1 MRLFSLLVFVVLQI
15 ALLPLTVL
23 GAAFVAYKQIF
34 VSKRMGVSQTGIE
47 ILNGRWTMHIFGM
60 RHDTPTAKLAAAL
73 PNTSTVGLWI
83 SLFPLWVKYKLSG
96 TYFLYP
102 RVAQEGAE
110 DLRDLVTA
118 RTLYFDRIIQRV
130 VHDVDQCVVLGAGYD
145 TRAYGAL
152 RRDGLTFFE
161 LDQANTQALKI
172 ASLRDARIDSDHV
185 SFVAVDFE
193 KEDVFEKLVAAG
205 YDPSKK
211 TLFLW
216 EGVTLYLA
224 EEDVRGMLRDIR
236 SYAGPGSVVVAD
248 VYGER
253 MLQWVTPRA
262 RKVLEYTNETLGF
275 TLPFATDAPQILRGF
290 LESEG
295 MTQGE
300 TYFMDEANKKGP
312 FMVVVEFRV

>member
-1 MRLFSLLVFVVLQI
+1 M
-15 ALLPLTVL
+15 
-23 GAAFVAYKQIF
+23 
-34 VSKRMGVSQTGIE
+34 E
-47 ILNGRWTMHIFGM
+47 
-60 RHDTPTAKLAAAL
+60 
-73 PNTSTVGLWI
+73 
-83 SLFPLWVKYKLSG
+83 
-96 TYFLYP
+96 
-102 RVAQEGAE
+102 
-110 DLRDLVTA
+110 
-118 RTLYFDRIIQRV
+118 
-130 VHDVDQCVVLGAGYD
+130 
-145 TRAYGAL
+145 
-152 RRDGLTFFE
+152 
-161 LDQANTQALKI
+161 
-172 ASLRDARIDSDHV
+172 
-185 SFVAVDFE
+185 
-193 KEDVFEKLVAAG
+193 
-205 YDPSKK
+205 KK

-300 TYFMDEANKKGP
+300 TYFMGEANKKGP